1 MIVDIQGRPGLV
13 RDIAS
18 GAIVNTN
25 RTDYE
30 NHLTRQSRV
39 QGLNEKVAQQQQEI
53 ESIKSSISDIKDM
66 LALLLSQ
73 RN

>member
-25 RTDYE
+25 KTDYE
-30 NHLTRQSRV
+30 NHLMRQNRV
-39 QGLNEKVAQQQQEI
+39 QGLNEKVAQQEQEI
-53 ESIKSSISDIKDM
+53 ESIKNNISEIKDM
-66 LALLLSQ
+66 LVLLLSQ